1 MSSSKLIVVSPVPE
15 EFVQEQPIVKQL
27 IVERHNAIIVE
38 QSIVDQPVPEVQP
51 VPEEQSIVEKFSQLT
66 LTLSSKGAD
75 AFSALKESASPVISA
90 TCEVTC
96 DTAKNLTAVACD
108 TATNLV
114 ASADTLRKE
123 EPYTFWGSLGAVV
136 AAATL
141 VVVALSTTTEKTPEE
156 MGGVPAHK
164 WGGQKNNKRQ

>member
-1 MSSSKLIVVSPVPE
+1 MSSSQLITVAQHLPE
-15 EFVQEQPIVKQL
+15 VLEQPIIKQFDAPN
-27 IVERHNAIIVE
+27 HNVAIIV
-38 QSIVDQPVPEVQP
+38 DQP
-51 VPEEQSIVEKFSQLT
+51 VPEEQSIVDQFSKLT

-75 AFSALKESASPVISA
+75 AFSALKKSASPVISA
-90 TCEVTC
+90 TCEVAR

-114 ASADTLRKE
+114 ASADKVRKE

-141 VVVALSTTTEKTPEE
+141 VVVALSSPTKKTPEE

-164 WGGQKNNKRQ
+164 WGGQKKPNKQ